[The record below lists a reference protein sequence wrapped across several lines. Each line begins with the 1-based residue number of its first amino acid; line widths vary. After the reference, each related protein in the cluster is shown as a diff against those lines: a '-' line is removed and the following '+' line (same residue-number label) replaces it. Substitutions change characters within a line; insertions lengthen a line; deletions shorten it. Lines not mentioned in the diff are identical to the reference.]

1 MSRNESCMSGTRLCW
16 IFYARDKRRSPFQS
30 FALMLFEKFW
40 PDIKGHLPVAMY
52 FVPGELY
59 NPPAHYLQKGLV
71 AAGRSAFYG
80 CSKESKHL
88 DHMDHLTLKLFL
100 LVPSKDTPGYYGY
113 DSAPSLHHA
122 PSRPLH
128 KASHR
133 NSRLSGWHRWRN
145 SMTRFSWTHGP
156 SIVLY

>member
-30 FALMLFEKFW
+30 FALTLALWEVLTCYQGSLACCHVFCSRRIVQSTCPLSSKRSCGCRAERVLW
-40 PDIKGHLPVAMY
+40 
-52 FVPGELY
+52 
-59 NPPAHYLQKGLV
+59 LQQRVQTSG
-71 AAGRSAFYG
+71 SSNSF
-80 CSKESKHL
+80 C
-88 DHMDHLTLKLFL
+88 
-100 LVPSKDTPGYYGY
+100 DTPGYYGY

-133 NSRLSGWHRWRN
+133 NSRLSGWHGWRN
-145 SMTRFSWTHGP
+145 AMTRFSWTHGP